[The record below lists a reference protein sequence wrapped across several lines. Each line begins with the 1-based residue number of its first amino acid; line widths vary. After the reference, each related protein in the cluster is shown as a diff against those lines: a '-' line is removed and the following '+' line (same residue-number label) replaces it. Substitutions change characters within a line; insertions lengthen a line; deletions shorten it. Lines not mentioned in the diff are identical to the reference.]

1 VSDAQKFYILRERKG
16 LIEDGLF
23 TRTRN
28 PNYLGEILIYVS
40 FAIMSMHWP
49 RVKIKR
55 ERGPEGAE
63 GGKPKSTENAVTPNN
78 WFGLEKAG

>member
-1 VSDAQKFYILRERKG
+1 ML
-16 LIEDGLF
+16 
-23 TRTRN
+23 
-28 PNYLGEILIYVS
+28 
-40 FAIMSMHWP
+40 WP